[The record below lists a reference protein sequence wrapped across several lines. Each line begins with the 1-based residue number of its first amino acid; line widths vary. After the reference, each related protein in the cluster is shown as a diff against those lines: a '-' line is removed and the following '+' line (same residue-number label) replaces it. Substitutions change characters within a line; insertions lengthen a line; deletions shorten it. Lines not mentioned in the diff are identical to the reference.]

1 VELPEGGGRVT
12 NLVEALDPKRRD
24 ELAAAEVAD
33 GVAAGEGGRGEDG
46 RVGLAQAGDEVDLLE
61 GLLDDCV

>member
-1 VELPEGGGRVT
+1 VELPEGGGRVAD
-12 NLVEALDPKRRD
+12 LVEALDPKRRD
-24 ELAAAEVAD
+24 ELAAVEVVE

-46 RVGLAQAGDEVDLLE
+46 WVGLAQAGDEVDLLE